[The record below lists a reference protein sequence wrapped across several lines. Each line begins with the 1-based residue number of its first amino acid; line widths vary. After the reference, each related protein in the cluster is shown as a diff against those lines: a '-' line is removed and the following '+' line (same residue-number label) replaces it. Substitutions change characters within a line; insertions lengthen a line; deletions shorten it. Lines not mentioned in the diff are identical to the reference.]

1 VTTPNDQGFND
12 PISGSQGALLVPQV
26 ESPNFVSGSVGW
38 IIRQDGSV
46 EFNNGI
52 FRGTVTAGSFI
63 GTDFEVTPLGAFF
76 YSGPPTLGNLIIS
89 IAPPGVTTDRFGN
102 VVKPNGIKVY
112 GASGNA
118 IFMGLSP
125 SSTTEVLFNSGAA
138 NELLGAA
145 LATAISGA
153 GAAAFIA
160 AAIEGPRINLTGH
173 GDWVGIQFLSPNAG
187 GTSAANG
194 SIFYENDAQ
203 VFTQVAHW
211 DNTGFNIDQGPGN
224 VQTDVTQ
231 RNATTNVST
240 QITPSYSIPANTML
254 PGSSW
259 ELELFLA
266 GNQNATTAT
275 TLVFTFQVNGNNTAI
290 TIPAGFATANGA
302 FRGSVKLKLACK
314 IAGPANTA
322 AIFINGEVTL
332 TQTTF
337 AIANSNK
344 FEVSSPNAQGPNA
357 SVDTTVAQLVAISAT
372 WGTSGSLGGLYS
384 RFQRMS

>member
-1 VTTPNDQGFND
+1 MGFRN
-12 PISGSQGALLVPQV
+12 PILGGGGALVYPSIHSANYVPG
-26 ESPNFVSGSVGW
+26 VSGYT
-38 IIRQDGSV
+38 INKDGSV
-46 EFNNGI
+46 EFNNGT
-52 FRGTVTAGSFI
+52 FRGTVTGGSFN
-63 GTDFEVTPLGAFF
+63 GTNFIISPSGMFF
-76 YSGPPTLGNLIIS
+76 YSGTPALGNLIMS
-89 IAPPGVTTDRFGN
+89 ATNNVTTDSFGN
-102 VVKPNGIKVY
+102 VVRPNSFTVY
-112 GASGNA
+112 GTAGANATLQQTAGIGLLKFPSGSASE
-118 IFMGLSP
+118 LS
-125 SSTTEVLFNSGAA
+125 SSQLAS
-138 NELLGAA
+138 A
-145 LATAISGA
+145 LEGA
-153 GAAAFIA
+153 GAAQFIA
-160 AAIEGPRINLTGH
+160 TAFEGSQLNVAGH
-173 GDWVGIQFLSPNAG
+173 EDWVFIQVNSPNVG
-187 GTSAANG
+187 GTSFANG
-194 SIFYENDAQ
+194 SIGYVNNAQ
-203 VFTQVAHW
+203 VSNNVAHW

-240 QITPSYSIPANTML
+240 QITPSYSIPANLMAA
-254 PGSSW
+254 GNSW

-275 TLVFTFQVNGNNTAI
+275 TLTFTFQVNGNNTAI
-290 TIPAGFATANGA
+290 TVPAGFATANGA

-314 IAGPANTA
+314 IPGPANTA

-357 SVDTTVAQLVAISAT
+357 SVDTTVTQLVAISAT